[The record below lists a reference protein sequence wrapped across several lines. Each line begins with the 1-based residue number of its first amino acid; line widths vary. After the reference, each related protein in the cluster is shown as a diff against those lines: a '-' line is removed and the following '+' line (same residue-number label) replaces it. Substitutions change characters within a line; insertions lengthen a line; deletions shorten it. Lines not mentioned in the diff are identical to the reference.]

1 MKGDKGM
8 IRKEATN
15 IIIRLRLEDWD
26 EEKIN
31 DFIAFV
37 ETHDPQEGEAEKAKK
52 KNRENKE

>member
-8 IRKEATN
+8 TRKEATN

-52 KNRENKE
+52 KNREK